1 MLIVLTEKLKYNL
14 FVNSINMLKDEL
26 LKNIKTIL
34 NSADLVYL
42 NKDYTSATILYFKLI
57 FSILDLIILKSKG
70 ITPKDHAERFRIL
83 EREYPDLYENLDKYF
98 KIYRDTYSIS
108 IDKYTCDTIRE
119 YAKRII
125 KEQKIEA

>member
-1 MLIVLTEKLKYNL
+1 
-14 FVNSINMLKDEL
+14 MLKDEL